1 MFDHV
6 ERPAAQGGFVELRE
20 VPHRE
25 AQGEDHTARDRVG
38 EEGQRARE
46 PGPVLEEAVDELGR
60 QAGDDERGGD
70 VDEQHVLQH
79 VGPEQEAFAELVQ
92 RRTHRDITDEHAEM
106 ETHGMPDGILRP
118 ARHPPRA
125 VRTAGQGVGPGGPDD
140 QEQQE
145 RLRVPVQGDVHR

>member
-1 MFDHV
+1 MGQ
-6 ERPAAQGGFVELRE
+6 E
-20 VPHRE
+20 
-25 AQGEDHTARDRVG
+25 GEHAC
-38 EEGQRARE
+38 E
-46 PGPVLEEAVDELGR
+46 PGTFFQETVDEFGR
-60 QAGDDERGGD
+60 QARDDERGGD

-92 RRTHRDITDEHAEM
+92 RRTHRDIADEHAEM

-118 ARHPPRA
+118 ARHPTRA
-125 VRTAGQGVGPGGPDD
+125 VRTAGQGVGPGGADD